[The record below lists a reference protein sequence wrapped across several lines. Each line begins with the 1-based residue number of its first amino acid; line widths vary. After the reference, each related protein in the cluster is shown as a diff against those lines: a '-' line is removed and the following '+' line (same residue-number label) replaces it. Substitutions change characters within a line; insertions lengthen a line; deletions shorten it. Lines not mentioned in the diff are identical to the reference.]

1 MVDMDW
7 SSLFK
12 SFYETARVKIACR
25 NPAKIPRERLFEMG
39 KKLFLVSFTV
49 EDFVQELG
57 KQETGD
63 DGDNPDDEEN
73 DDEVDDLDPEKKMSL
88 TWI

>member
-1 MVDMDW
+1 M
-7 SSLFK
+7 
-12 SFYETARVKIACR
+12 
-25 NPAKIPRERLFEMG
+25 FEIG

-73 DDEVDDLDPEKKMSL
+73 DDEVDDLDPEKKK
-88 TWI
+88 

>member
-1 MVDMDW
+1 
-7 SSLFK
+7 
-12 SFYETARVKIACR
+12 
-25 NPAKIPRERLFEMG
+25 MG

-73 DDEVDDLDPEKKMSL
+73 DDEVDDLDPEKK
-88 TWI
+88 